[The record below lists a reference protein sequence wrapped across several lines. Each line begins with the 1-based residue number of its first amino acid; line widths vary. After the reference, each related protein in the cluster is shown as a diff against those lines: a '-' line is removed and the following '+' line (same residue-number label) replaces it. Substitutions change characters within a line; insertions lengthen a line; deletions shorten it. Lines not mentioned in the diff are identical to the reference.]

1 MRCHAGLMPQSL
13 RATIGRKTIDL
24 FSTLRHWNLR
34 NLTLQQ
40 EYYLTSTRDFFPQY
54 ARLYNAAAS
63 PASRLRSA
71 GLVGNYTSSFRPLA
85 SQTRLA
91 EVANGIERVANSN
104 AANSTGSETSVNRTE
119 TSTTHN
125 EYRTV

>member
-1 MRCHAGLMPQSL
+1 MLHRNQNHAGLMPQSL

-40 EYYLTSTRDFFPQY
+40 ECYLTSTRDFFPQY
-54 ARLYNAAAS
+54 VRLYNAAAS

-71 GLVGNYTSSFRPLA
+71 GLVGNNAFQTKMGCSHLKKNSEQLHAGPAIDQNAPFQNFR
-85 SQTRLA
+85 SRD
-91 EVANGIERVANSN
+91 NGQWCS
-104 AANSTGSETSVNRTE
+104 
-119 TSTTHN
+119 H
-125 EYRTV
+125 